1 MKSYMLRIAAV
12 FMLAAMLL
20 SPLSG
25 LSAGASAE
33 STVDP
38 SGKNSLAL
46 SETGLYIVRLQDAS
60 LAAYRGGVAGLRAT
74 SPEITGARRLD
85 PTSNDSQAYLAYL
98 SGKQGELLRG
108 MSLAFGRSVE
118 VVHQYKNVLNAVAVR
133 ISHEEAL
140 KAFNLPGVIA
150 VYPDEVRQL
159 ETDAGPILI
168 GAPSIW
174 TGDTLDGSATYGE
187 GIIIGV
193 IDTGINHAHPSF
205 ADSGKDGY
213 NHTNPYGAG
222 NYVGVCATDPAY
234 ADFCSDKLIGAYDL
248 TTPYSGGPEDE
259 NGHGSHTASTA
270 GGNFVDVEFDD
281 GVGGTFTVPIQGVA
295 PHANL
300 IAYRVCTDSGGCQ
313 GTATIASVDHAIPDM
328 VDVLNYSISGT
339 DDPWNDPVDLAF
351 LDAFTAG
358 IFVSASAGNDGPD
371 PSTVAKTAPW
381 NASVAGTTHNRIEA
395 HMVDMRTDSGTL
407 TGLAGLEGTGPLLT
421 EDLSKP
427 IIYGGD
433 VDAANFDGCDAW
445 VGTPFTGLIGLVQ
458 RGSCT
463 FAIKV
468 NNLAAAGA
476 VAALV
481 YNNISGPP
489 IVMGGLESTTIPS
502 LMISLSDGL
511 DVVALISGDNT
522 ASATL
527 YAALGFAYGDD
538 WGDYMYD
545 FSSRGPS
552 QWELVKPDYGAPAV
566 NVLAAVAASGGNPV
580 QYDFYSGTS
589 MAAPHGS
596 GSAALLMDLHPDW
609 SPAAV
614 KSAIA
619 TTAFQGVTDTD
630 GTPADPFDIGSG
642 RINLSTAAFAGFVM
656 EETTANY
663 IAANP
668 YMGGEPNTLNQ
679 PSMVEYD
686 CIGTCTWTRTLES
699 TLDHPQEWQFSFTSD
714 AGMILSASPITF
726 TLPAGG
732 TQVIEIT
739 ADVSAGTF
747 DTYYFGNVILTPAG
761 SADVSPAHL
770 PVVTRLGVSNLPSQL
785 DILTDQLTGTVTLSG
800 LQSFID
806 IQDLYVQVSGLALG
820 DAHDLSLLQDPTNGN
835 PFDDLSQVFW
845 TTMAVPNN
853 TERLVAEIVA
863 SEAPDVDLFIGT
875 GATPSSG
882 SVVCTSASGIWD
894 EYCNIDSP
902 ARGTYWV
909 LVQNWQGSAA
919 QPDAI
924 RAITGMVVDN
934 ALNLTVTG
942 PAVVPAQQV
951 YELDVSWDEP
961 SMVSGDF
968 WYAQFSV
975 GTDQPEAGNLGTV
988 NVDLEFFQAFYAMN
1002 LAPAAQDT
1010 YADPGGVAV
1019 HTLTLTNLGN
1029 MPDTY
1034 ELTFGDNLWEVA
1046 LPETSV
1052 ALGAGE
1058 SVDLPVNVTV
1068 PADALAEAMD
1078 TAVITATSTTDA
1090 QLAVG
1095 VQVTTHANAVYALD
1109 LTPSSDSA
1117 GDTPGQVVT
1126 YTLTLA
1132 NLGNALD
1139 TVTVAASGNLWEVN
1153 LPLASFDVPVG
1164 GTVDVVVEVT
1174 IPADALS
1181 GEFDVVTITATSEG
1195 AVTAEAELTTSAVG
1209 EDGYRIVLPLMVKE

>member
-1 MKSYMLRIAAV
+1 MNSRLFRIASALILLT
-12 FMLAAMLL
+12 MLF
-20 SPLSG
+20 SPFGG
-25 LSAGASAE
+25 LPAQVSAE
-33 STVDP
+33 SIDFEI
-38 SGKNSLAL
+38 GKHVLAV
-46 SETGLYIVRLQDAS
+46 SETGLYIVRMQDAS
-60 LAAYRGGVAGLRAT
+60 LAAYRGGIAGLRAT
-74 SPEITGARRLD
+74 SPEVTGARRLD
-85 PTSNDSQAYLAYL
+85 PTTAESQAYLAYL
-98 SGKQGELLRG
+98 SGTQGELLRN
-108 MSLAFGRSVE
+108 MSAAYGRPIEAVY
-118 VVHQYKNVLNAVAVR
+118 QYKNVLNAVAVR

-140 KAFNLPGVIA
+140 LAFKLPGVSA
-150 VYPDEVRQL
+150 VYPDQVRQL

-168 GAPSIW
+168 GALSIW
-174 TGDTLDGSATYGE
+174 TGDTLDGSSTYGE

-205 ADSGKDGY
+205 ADVGKDGY
-213 NHTNPYGAG
+213 NHTNPYGTG
-222 NYVGVCATDPAY
+222 NYVGVCTTDPAY
-234 ADFCSDKLIGAYDL
+234 VDFCSDKLIGAYDL

-270 GGNFVDVEFDD
+270 AGNFVDVEFND

-313 GTATIASVDHAIPDM
+313 STATIASVDHAIPDM
-328 VDVLNYSISGT
+328 VDVLNYSISGA

-371 PSTVAKTAPW
+371 PSTVAKTGPW

-395 HMVDMRTDSGTL
+395 HMVDVRTDSGTL
-407 TGLAGLEGTGPLLT
+407 ADLPGLEGTGPLLT
-421 EDLSKP
+421 EDISKP

-433 VDAANFDGCDAW
+433 IDPANFDGCDAW
-445 VGTPFTGLIGLVQ
+445 VGTPFAGSIGLVQ
-458 RGSCT
+458 RGNCNFSV
-463 FAIKV
+463 KV
-468 NNLAAAGA
+468 DNLAAAGA
-476 VAALV
+476 IGTLI
-481 YNNISGPP
+481 YNNIGGPP
-489 IVMGGLESTTIPS
+489 IVMGGLESTTVPS
-502 LMISLSDGL
+502 LMLSLDDGL
-511 DVVALISGDNT
+511 DVVALITGDAT
-522 ASATL
+522 AAATM
-527 YAALGFAYGDD
+527 YAAVGFAYGDG

-566 NVLAAVAASGGNPV
+566 NVLAAVAASGGDPV

-619 TTAFQGVTDTD
+619 TTAWQNVTDVD
-630 GTPADPFDIGSG
+630 GTQADPFDIGSG
-642 RINLSTAAFAGFVM
+642 RIDLSAAAYAGFVM
-656 EETTANY
+656 EETSANY
-663 IAANP
+663 IAADP
-668 YMGGEPNTLNQ
+668 YLGGEPNTLNQ

-686 CIGTCTWTRTLES
+686 CVGTCTWTRTVQS
-699 TLDHPQEWQFSFTSD
+699 TLDNAQEWQISFESD

-739 ADVSAGTF
+739 ADVSAGAL

-761 SADVSPAHL
+761 SADVATAHL
-770 PVVTRLGVSNLPSQL
+770 PVVTMLGLSNLPSQL

-800 LQSFID
+800 LQSFLEIEELT
-806 IQDLYVQVSGLALG
+806 IEISGLTLG
-820 DAHDLSLLQDPTNGN
+820 DAHDLSLLQDPTNGAPYDN
-835 PFDDLSQVFW
+835 LSQVFW
-845 TTMAVPNN
+845 TTISVPANS
-853 TERLVAEIVA
+853 ERLVVEIVA

-875 GATPSSG
+875 GSTPTSG

-894 EYCNIDSP
+894 EYCNIDNP
-902 ARGTYWV
+902 AHGTYWV
-909 LVQNWQGSAA
+909 LVQNWQGSAD

-924 RAITGMVVDN
+924 RAITGVVTSD
-934 ALNLTVTG
+934 ALNLTVIG
-942 PAVVPAQQV
+942 PAAVPAQQV
-951 YELDVSWDEP
+951 YELDVSWDEA
-961 SMVSGDF
+961 SMVSGDY

-975 GTDQPEAGNLGTV
+975 GTDQPEAGNLGTA
-988 NVDLEFFQAFYAMN
+988 NVDLEFFEAFYAMD
-1002 LAPAAQDT
+1002 LAPTTQDT
-1010 YADPGGVAV
+1010 YEDPGEVAV
-1019 HTLTLTNLGN
+1019 HTLTLTNMGN
-1029 MPDTY
+1029 VPDSY
-1034 ELTFGDNLWEVA
+1034 ELTYADNLWEVA
-1046 LPETSV
+1046 LTETSIT
-1052 ALGAGE
+1052 LDAGE

-1109 LTPSSDSA
+1109 LTPPSDSA
-1117 GDTPGQVVT
+1117 GGTPGQVVT

-1139 TVTVAASGNLWEVN
+1139 TVTVAASGNLWDAN

-1164 GTVDVVVEVT
+1164 GTAEVVVEVT
-1174 IPADALS
+1174 VPLDALL

-1195 AVTAEAELTTSAVG
+1195 AVTAEAVLTTSALSD
-1209 EDGYRIVLPLMVKE
+1209 DGYRVVLPLMVKE